1 MEKKLLR
8 SASNKVIGG
17 VCGGIGEYC
26 NVDPTVIRVLYAVLT
41 LSACASKPQV
51 GTFGELPAAA
61 QTFVTTHFSESDIA
75 LILWEQD
82 GLHKEYEVRL
92 NNGTQIEF
100 DGKGQLE
107 KIDSKPNAVPAG
119 IVPEAITTY
128 VSTKF
133 PQAAIVEYSIDR
145 RKQETELSNGLDLVF
160 DLQGNF
166 MHIDD

>member
-1 MEKKLLR
+1 MKKMMMIL
-8 SASNKVIGG
+8 AS
-17 VCGGIGEYC
+17 
-26 NVDPTVIRVLYAVLT
+26 AVLT

-92 NNGTQIEF
+92 NNGTKIEF

-119 IVPEAITTY
+119 IVPVAITTY